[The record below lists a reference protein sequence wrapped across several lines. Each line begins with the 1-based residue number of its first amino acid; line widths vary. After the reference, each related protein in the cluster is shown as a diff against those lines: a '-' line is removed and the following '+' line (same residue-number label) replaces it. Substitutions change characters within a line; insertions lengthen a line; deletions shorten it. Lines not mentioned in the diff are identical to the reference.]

1 MADYQ
6 IKLDAFEG
14 PLDLLM
20 HLIEKNKI
28 NIYDI
33 PIAEI
38 TEQYMEYLDQFKEFN
53 IEVASGFLVMAAT
66 LLQIKSRVLLPK
78 SPKLESDMEEE
89 EIDPRK
95 ELVERLLEYKRFKEV
110 SEVLDQLAVNQAKHF
125 FKQPETLMTKYLPL
139 EGLPISSLLDAFKVV
154 LSATVEKTAIVERD
168 PFTIEEKMK
177 DIISLLH
184 KNKKITL
191 FTDTFSCAANRA
203 EMITTFLALLE
214 LIKLKRI
221 FIEQQY
227 AFAPI
232 YIKLKGESDNVL

>member
-1 MADYQ
+1 MEAYK

-38 TEQYMEYLDQFKEFN
+38 TEQYMGYLEQFQEFN
-53 IEVASGFLVMAAT
+53 IEIASGFLVMAAT

-78 SPKLESDMEEE
+78 TPKSENDIVEE
-89 EIDPRK
+89 EIDPRQ

-110 SEVLDQLAVNQAKHF
+110 SEVLDQLAVKQAKYF
-125 FKQPETLMTKYLPL
+125 FKQPESLTTRYLPL
-139 EGLPISSLLDAFKVV
+139 EGLPLSSLVNAFKAV
-154 LSATVEKTAIVERD
+154 LSSAVEEAAIVERD
-168 PFTIEEKMK
+168 PFTIEEKME
-177 DIISLLH
+177 DIIFLLH
-184 KNKKITL
+184 KNKKTVL
-191 FTDTFSCAANRA
+191 FTDTFSCISNKA
-203 EMITTFLALLE
+203 EMVTTFLALLE

-232 YIKLKGESDNVL
+232 YIKLKGENDNVL